1 MRSVLVAGGTVAGL
15 ISVLSYSSGADPTAV
30 VLAPGEPTGL
40 GAPSLA
46 VGQAPG
52 PRAGGAE
59 DGEPAPPDPV
69 GTSTTGDLGA
79 VTPTDP
85 AALPTADGVGATPD
99 DPATAS
105 PRTTQRTS
113 TPRPTTRSSSPSPA
127 RPSTPPPTPGPTPR
141 PTGSSTTSTGPS
153 ASPSTPPTSPSA
165 SSSPTPTAT
174 PTVSG
179 PQDYVGA
186 TRFHQ
191 YGAVKVAIRVDAGV
205 IVDAWA
211 VEYPNDGESADISA
225 RAIPLLRQRTLAAQ
239 SATIATVTGASLTSQ
254 AWKGSLQSALLA
266 AGLS

>member
-1 MRSVLVAGGTVAGL
+1 MRSVLVAGGTVVGL

-30 VLAPGEPTGL
+30 ALAPGEPTGL
-40 GAPSLA
+40 GAPSLP
-46 VGQAPG
+46 VGQTPG
-52 PRAGGAE
+52 PRAGGPE
-59 DGEPAPPDPV
+59 DDQPDPPNPV
-69 GTSTTGDLGA
+69 GTSTTGDLGSG
-79 VTPTDP
+79 TPTDP

-99 DPATAS
+99 DSATAS
-105 PRTTQRTS
+105 PRTTQRTG
-113 TPRPTTRSSSPSPA
+113 TPRPTTRGSSPSPA
-127 RPSTPPPTPGPTPR
+127 RPSTPPSTPGPTPR
-141 PTGSSTTSTGPS
+141 PTGSPTTPT
-153 ASPSTPPTSPSA
+153 TSPSA

-186 TRFHQ
+186 TWFHQ

-211 VEYPNDGESADISA
+211 VEYPMDGESADISA
-225 RAIPLLRQRTLAAQ
+225 RAIPLLRQRTLGAQ
-239 SATIATVTGASLTSQ
+239 SAAIASVTGASLTSQ